1 MKSKKELERL
11 LEASVRVLQSPN
23 NHKDED
29 KILKGFIEGLKSALD
44 QVTPTGYMIDQVDS
58 NIQKNMLGLK
68 EKIAAEK
75 KNKSKALKE

>member
-1 MKSKKELERL
+1 LKSKKELERL

-75 KNKSKALKE
+75 KNKSKALKK

>member
-75 KNKSKALKE
+75 KNKSKALKK